1 RVTCDSLDNAASG
14 QYEIIEGVYV
24 SNYSFS
30 CGSNPYDDAVD
41 LAFLDAYNAGV
52 FVSAS
57 AGNSGPTSDTTDHR
71 GPWVA
76 TVGASTHNRAF
87 VNNVNVTADG
97 GATLSL
103 NGVSLTA
110 GVGPAPLV
118 VAGGDGLC
126 STPAASGTYTGQI
139 VVAKRG

>member
-1 RVTCDSLDNAASG
+1 MRHRPWPRMALAPVSSPAAAVQAAIGDGVNVINFSISG
-14 QYEIIEGVYV
+14 
-24 SNYSFS
+24 
-30 CGSNPYDDAVD
+30 GSNPYGDAVE

-87 VNNVNVTADG
+87 VNNVNVT
-97 GATLSL
+97 
-103 NGVSLTA
+103 
-110 GVGPAPLV
+110 
-118 VAGGDGLC
+118 
-126 STPAASGTYTGQI
+126 
-139 VVAKRG
+139 